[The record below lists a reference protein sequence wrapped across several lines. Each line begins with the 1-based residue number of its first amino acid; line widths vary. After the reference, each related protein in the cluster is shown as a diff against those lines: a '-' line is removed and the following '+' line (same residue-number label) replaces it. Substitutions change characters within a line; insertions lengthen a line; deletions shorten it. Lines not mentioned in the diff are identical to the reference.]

1 MERLIGFAPSIDEN
15 CTTIILGSMPSV
27 KSLEQQQY
35 YAHPQ
40 NRFWKLMAIFFNE
53 GIIPTIYQERL
64 ELLRKNHIALW
75 DSIDSCIREGSLDS
89 AICDEVPNDFKAL
102 FAKYPKIKTICFNGG
117 KSFQCFKKYNK
128 DILKDKTYT
137 FYTLPSTSPAN
148 AKFRLPMLQE
158 VWQQALAR
166 HININRFYKIKKV
179 PTKYFI
185 GTFSLLSW

>member
-102 FAKYPKIKTICFNGG
+102 FTKYPKIKIFVLMAENLF
-117 KSFQCFKKYNK
+117 S
-128 DILKDKTYT
+128 
-137 FYTLPSTSPAN
+137 
-148 AKFRLPMLQE
+148 
-158 VWQQALAR
+158 ALR
-166 HININRFYKIKKV
+166 NIIKI
-179 PTKYFI
+179 F
-185 GTFSLLSW
+185 

>member
-102 FAKYPKIKTICFNGG
+102 FTKYPKIKTICFNGG

-166 HININRFYKIKKV
+166 HINSKV
-179 PTKYFI
+179 E
-185 GTFSLLSW
+185 

>member
-1 MERLIGFAPSIDEN
+1 MEINGYI
-15 CTTIILGSMPSV
+15 
-27 KSLEQQQY
+27 
-35 YAHPQ
+35 
-40 NRFWKLMAIFFNE
+40 FNE

-137 FYTLPSTSPAN
+137 FILCHLQVQQMLN
-148 AKFRLPMLQE
+148 FVCRCFKKFGNKL
-158 VWQQALAR
+158 
-166 HININRFYKIKKV
+166 
-179 PTKYFI
+179 
-185 GTFSLLSW
+185 

>member
-102 FAKYPKIKTICFNGG
+102 FC
-117 KSFQCFKKYNK
+117 
-128 DILKDKTYT
+128 
-137 FYTLPSTSPAN
+137 
-148 AKFRLPMLQE
+148 
-158 VWQQALAR
+158 
-166 HININRFYKIKKV
+166 
-179 PTKYFI
+179 
-185 GTFSLLSW
+185 